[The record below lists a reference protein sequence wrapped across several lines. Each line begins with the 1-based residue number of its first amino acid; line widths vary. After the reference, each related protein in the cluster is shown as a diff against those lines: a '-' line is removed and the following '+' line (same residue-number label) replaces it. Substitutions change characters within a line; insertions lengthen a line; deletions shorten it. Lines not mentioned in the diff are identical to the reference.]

1 MSEMLAYT
9 FMQHAL
15 LAGVLVGI
23 IAGIIGSLVVV
34 NRMVFLAGGI
44 AHAAYGGV
52 GMAIYFSLPIFFG
65 ASLFSV
71 AVALLLAKLSFDNRH
86 QTDTMIGL
94 IWAIG
99 MAVGIILIELT
110 PGYQSDFMSYLFGSI
125 IAVSEADLWY
135 MASLVVIL
143 ALMLTFFYNDIVS
156 ISYDPN
162 FAMLRG
168 IPVKLFYTLLLILT
182 SLAVVVAMRVVG
194 LILVMALL
202 TIPTFIAD
210 KLANSLLGMM
220 IYSALLAIVF
230 TLSGLIIAYYYDLST
245 GATIILVGAVS
256 LLLFM
261 SGRKL
266 VNVYKKRNL

>member
-94 IWAIG
+94 IWA
-99 MAVGIILIELT
+99 IELT